1 MTDVKN
7 VIQGLERTD
16 VKASCVQRELPA
28 SDTRNNNTVSEH
40 EAVNFDEAFSRLTAF
55 HQRAQII
62 RCLSKMPNIIWNDSK
77 GHALD
82 SRYYVVEES

>member
-40 EAVNFDEAFSRLTAF
+40 EAVNFDEAFSAW
-55 HQRAQII
+55 QRSVNADYQ
-62 RCLSKMPNIIWNDSK
+62 MPFVDAK
-77 GHALD
+77 YDLE
-82 SRYYVVEES
+82 R